1 MGQGEVVSIG
11 LSIVKRDDGGV
22 RIITSLPGLYLS
34 GANARSV
41 FADLGPALRRLLVD
55 NERVEWLRSDEPP
68 MAPELNL
75 FEDKEKP
82 GDWRVE
88 FFDEEGT
95 CYGATFWG
103 REAEARAREYAR
115 IKYSNLCQA
124 NDCDLG

>member
-75 FEDKEKP
+75 FEDAQRN
-82 GDWRVE
+82 WRVE
-88 FFDEEGT
+88 FFDED
-95 CYGATFWG
+95 GACQGVTFWG
-103 REAEARAREYAR
+103 REAEERAREYAR
-115 IKYSNLCQA
+115 IKYSNMCQA
-124 NDCDLG
+124 TACDLG